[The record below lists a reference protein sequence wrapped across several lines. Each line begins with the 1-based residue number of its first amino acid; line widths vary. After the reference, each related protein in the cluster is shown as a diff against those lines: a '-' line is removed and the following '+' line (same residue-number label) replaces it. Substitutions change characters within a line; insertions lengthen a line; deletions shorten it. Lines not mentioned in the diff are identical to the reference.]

1 MFEFLCLLPPYLQ
14 PSFTQNYIENQ
25 REAKIS
31 NALMPEFDYGD
42 FKFSDLKKVKD
53 RQSIALKEFI
63 A

>member
-31 NALMPEFDYGD
+31 TALMPEFDYGD

-53 RQSIALKEFI
+53 R
-63 A
+63 